1 MSVKINIPY
10 FLKRNTDSLD
20 VLEVSGK
27 TIGECFKQ
35 LMKHY
40 PQTKRWFAFKDGEL
54 LTDEAFFMLLNG
66 ESIYPI
72 KLDRLTRDGD
82 EISMGLVIG
91 GG

>member
-10 FLKRNTDSLD
+10 FLIRNRDGAD
-20 VLEVSGK
+20 VLEVSGN
-27 TIGECFKQ
+27 TVGECFRQ
-35 LMKHY
+35 LIEHY

-72 KLDRLTRDGD
+72 KLNKPTKDGD